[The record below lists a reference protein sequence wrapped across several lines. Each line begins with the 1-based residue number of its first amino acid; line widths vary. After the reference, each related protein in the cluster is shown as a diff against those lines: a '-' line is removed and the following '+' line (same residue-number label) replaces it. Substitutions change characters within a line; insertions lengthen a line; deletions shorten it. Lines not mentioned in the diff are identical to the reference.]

1 MRILIAVFGVIGL
14 IGSAD
19 AQIVKDPPWNPEHIN
34 RLPPDV
40 SSAVLDKCSPRPGA
54 GHYFATYFHDE
65 IHLHYE
71 HFHCDTAS
79 FLAMSASGLPS
90 LSFSKKFLWIEERLS
105 SFGLNGIVLIRPS
118 PLNLE
123 FGLTPKVSS

>member
-54 GHYFATYFHDE
+54 GYYFATYFHDE

-79 FLAMSASGLPS
+79 FCDGSQCLHQVYHRYRLAK
-90 LSFSKKFLWIEERLS
+90 SFYGSR
-105 SFGLNGIVLIRPS
+105 ND
-118 PLNLE
+118 
-123 FGLTPKVSS
+123 

>member
-40 SSAVLDKCSPRPGA
+40 SSALCWTSVRRDLALGITSQLIFTMKYTCIMNT
-54 GHYFATYFHDE
+54 FIATRLRSSQC
-65 IHLHYE
+65 LHQVY
-71 HFHCDTAS
+71 HRYRLAKS
-79 FLAMSASGLPS
+79 FYGS
-90 LSFSKKFLWIEERLS
+90 R
-105 SFGLNGIVLIRPS
+105 ND
-118 PLNLE
+118 
-123 FGLTPKVSS
+123 